1 MKSCQRSAISRQLKD
16 VKRIGLLRMAAAVFV
31 WLLFSGGLP
40 GPVFGAA
47 LKANTSPKELPMLVT
62 VGELAAQPDQYHN
75 HRIVVSGRV
84 RSIEIARGRR
94 GSEYV
99 MLILEEVVSDDAES
113 ASTVAVISLT
123 LPKVGRGHHALV
135 QGVYHREGRQG
146 GQPFE
151 HFIDA
156 EVVLREES

>member
-1 MKSCQRSAISRQLKD
+1 MKSRQRSAISRQLKD
-16 VKRIGLLRMAAAVFV
+16 VKRSGLLRIVAAVFI

-47 LKANTSPKELPMLVT
+47 LRANTSPKELPMLVT
-62 VGELAAQPDQYHN
+62 VGELATQPDQYHN

-99 MLILEEVVSDDAES
+99 MLILEEVVSDAAES
-113 ASTVAVISLT
+113 PSTVAVISLT
-123 LPKVGRGHHALV
+123 LPKVGQGHHALV
-135 QGVYHREGRQG
+135 QGVYQTG
-146 GQPFE
+146 GL
-151 HFIDA
+151 A
-156 EVVLREES
+156 A

>member
-1 MKSCQRSAISRQLKD
+1 MKISRQRSAISSQLKD
-16 VKRIGLLRMAAAVFV
+16 SKRSDLLRMGAVALV
-31 WLLFSGGLP
+31 LLFLGGWP
-40 GPVFGAA
+40 GPASGAP
-47 LKANTSPKELPMLVT
+47 LRANTSAKELPMLVT

-84 RSIEIARGRR
+84 RSIEIQRGRR

-99 MLILEEVVSDDAES
+99 MLILEEVASDAAES
-113 ASTVAVISLT
+113 APTVAVISLT
-123 LPKVGRGHHALV
+123 LPKVGQGHHALV

>member
-1 MKSCQRSAISRQLKD
+1 M
-16 VKRIGLLRMAAAVFV
+16 GAVALV
-31 WLLFSGGLP
+31 LLFLGGWP
-40 GPVFGAA
+40 GPASGAP
-47 LKANTSPKELPMLVT
+47 LRANTSPKELPLLVT

-84 RSIEIARGRR
+84 RSIEIQRGRR

-99 MLILEEVVSDDAES
+99 MLILEEVAPDAVES
-113 ASTVAVISLT
+113 APTVAVISLT
-123 LPKVGRGHHALV
+123 LPKVGEGHHALV